1 MEFQIDKDKFLHG
14 VTLVGG
20 VAAQKTNTLPI
31 LSNILIESKSNT
43 ELLLAGTDL
52 ELGVSTVLNID
63 PHTEGSITLPSK
75 KLHDLL
81 RELSSGN
88 VEVTVAKNN
97 AVNIKSGKAI
107 FKIMGLA
114 KDDFPKLPEPNPLNT
129 IELQQ
134 QIFKECLLLTS
145 FAISHDETRYVLN
158 GIYIQLNKNQL
169 RFVATDGRRL
179 AFVEK
184 KLPLSIP
191 IEETTEII
199 LPTKAVQELNKIL
212 TQEGTLKLSLTKTQ
226 AVFVVGQTILS
237 TRLIEGHFPNYEQ
250 VIPKEEKTVSQVSR
264 EELLRAVRRAAL
276 LTSPESQLVKFDF
289 LKDRLLIS
297 SRSPN
302 LGEAKEEIS
311 AEANGGELAIGFNP
325 AYLLDVLKNLDIE
338 TISFCLTE
346 PDKPGLL
353 RGKEDYLYVVMPMQL
368 N

>member
-1 MEFQIDKDKFLHG
+1 MEFQIDRDNFLQ
-14 VTLVGG
+14 G
-20 VAAQKTNTLPI
+20 VALVSGVANSKANTLPI
-31 LSNILIESKSNT
+31 LGNILIESKGNT
-43 ELLLAGTDL
+43 TILLAGTDL
-52 ELGVSTVLNID
+52 EISVSTIIEIE
-63 PHTEGSITLPSK
+63 PHTEGAITVPGK

-81 RELSSGN
+81 RELPAGK
-88 VEVTVAKNN
+88 VEITVAKNN
-97 AVNIKSGKAI
+97 AVNIKAGKAF

-114 KDDFPKLPEPNPLNT
+114 KDDFPKLPEPDLANT
-129 IELQQ
+129 IEIEQ

-158 GIYIQLNKNQL
+158 GIYIQIGREQI

-179 AFVEK
+179 AFMEK
-184 KLPLSIP
+184 KMRTSVEDT
-191 IEETTEII
+191 IEMI
-199 LPTKAVQELNKIL
+199 LPTKAVQELNRIL
-212 TQEGTLKLSLTKTQ
+212 TREGMVKLAITKNQ
-226 AVFVVGQTILS
+226 AIFNFEKTILS

-250 VIPKEEKTVSQVSR
+250 VIPKEEKTVSLVR
-264 EELLRAVRRAAL
+264 RDELLQAVRRAAL

-302 LGEAKEEIS
+302 LGEAKEEIA

-325 AYLLDVLKNLDIE
+325 VYLMDVLKNLDIE
-338 TISFCLTE
+338 TVSFCLTE

-353 RGKEDYLYVVMPMQL
+353 RGKDDYLYVVMPMQL